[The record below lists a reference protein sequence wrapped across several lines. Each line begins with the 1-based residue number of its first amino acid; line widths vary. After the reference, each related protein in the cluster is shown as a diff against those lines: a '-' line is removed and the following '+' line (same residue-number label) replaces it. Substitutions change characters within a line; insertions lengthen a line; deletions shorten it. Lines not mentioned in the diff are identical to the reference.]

1 MHDEFETKE
10 PQSTTRRAMDILMRM
25 PSEWRIPRVGDI
37 IEGVILK
44 KQGSAVFVDLGFATG
59 IIYGKEYQ
67 DGRELVKQKK
77 EGDTIVTKI
86 VELENEQGYIE
97 LSVKE
102 AGREKFWKEAN
113 ACIAEKHPLALKALE
128 ANRGGL
134 VFEWS
139 GTKGFLPLSQLS
151 SKHYPRVEGGDKNR
165 ILEELQKFIG
175 EEFTLHIIAAD
186 PKEEK
191 LIFSEKALEPDET
204 KEKLVNYSVEGEY
217 EGEVSGIV
225 EFGVFV
231 KLEEGLEGLV
241 HISELDWSL
250 VENPGDICK
259 VGDKVRVKIIAIEGD
274 KISLSIKALKPDPWK
289 KITLEKGDIVE
300 GIVTKMNKYG
310 AFVKL
315 ADKEHLSGLS
325 HVSEFGTFQKM
336 REMIEIGKS
345 YPFQV
350 LVFQPDHHKLS
361 LAFLGK
367 EDKAATAPEEIKK
380 DLPAEAGEAGKE

>member
-1 MHDEFETKE
+1 MNEDVDTK
-10 PQSTTRRAMDILMRM
+10 TVADVAMDTIARFQ
-25 PSEWRIPRVGDI
+25 SSWRIPRVGDI
-37 IEGVILK
+37 VEGTVLK
-44 KQGSAVFVDLGFATG
+44 KHGARVFVDLGFATG
-59 IIYGKEYQ
+59 VIYGKEYQ
-67 DGRELVKQKK
+67 DGKDILKQRNI
-77 EGDTIVTKI
+77 GDIIVTKI
-86 VELENEQGYIE
+86 VELENEDGYTE

-102 AGREKFWKEAN
+102 AGREKFWKEA
-113 ACIAEKHPLALKALE
+113 ASVLAEKRSIVAKALE

-134 VFEWS
+134 VFDWS

-151 SKHYPRVEGGDKNR
+151 QKHYPRVEGGDKNK

-175 EEFTLHIIAAD
+175 EEFTLQIITID

-191 LIFSEKALEPDET
+191 IIFSEKASDPDET
-204 KEKLVNYSVEGEY
+204 KEKLSRYTIESEY

-225 EFGVFV
+225 DFGIFV

-250 VENPGDICK
+250 VDNPGDLYK
-259 VGDKVRVKIIAIEGD
+259 VGDKVSVKIIAIEGD

-289 KITLEKGDIVE
+289 KVELQKGDIVE
-300 GIVTKMNKYG
+300 GLITKLNKYG

-315 ADKEHLSGLS
+315 PNKESLCGLS
-325 HVSEFGTFQKM
+325 HISEFGSLQKM
-336 REMIEIGKS
+336 KETVEVGKT

-350 LVFQPDHHKLS
+350 VVFQPDHHKLS

-367 EDKAATAPEEIKK
+367 EQEPTSAPTEET
-380 DLPAEAGEAGKE
+380 KE